1 MYMDFSTEPTSVI
14 QTEVEKINKK
24 LSLGQFQEVLDEASQ
39 LLPRAKT
46 RLHRAACHFLIGAAL
61 NELGNSD
68 EALPHFLEATLTYP
82 TDQPFLVG
90 HAQLEVSEIQNE
102 KGLNESALFFID
114 MAISNFDLIEEI
126 PGTAEVKED
135 CNNLREKILT
145 ELKTFEQ

>member
-1 MYMDFSTEPTSVI
+1 MEPTPKQSSDI
-14 QTEVEKINKK
+14 QGDIEGASAK

-39 LLPRAKT
+39 LLPKAKT

-61 NELGNSD
+61 NEQGNSD
-68 EALPHFLEATLTYP
+68 AALPHFLEATLTYP

-126 PGTAEVKED
+126 PGTAQVKED

-145 ELKTFEQ
+145 ELKIFEQ

>member
-1 MYMDFSTEPTSVI
+1 MQFNQEPQSMIQMDLDIIMS
-14 QTEVEKINKK
+14 K
-24 LSLGQFQEVLDEASQ
+24 LSSGNYQQVLDEASQ
-39 LLPRAKT
+39 LLPKAKT

-90 HAQLEVSEIQNE
+90 HAQLELSEIQNE

-114 MAISNFDLIEEI
+114 MAISNFDLIGEI
-126 PGTAEVKED
+126 SGTAEVKKD
-135 CNNLREKILT
+135 CNNLREKILK

>member
-1 MYMDFSTEPTSVI
+1 MQFNQEPQSMIQMDLDIIMS
-14 QTEVEKINKK
+14 K
-24 LSLGQFQEVLDEASQ
+24 LSSGNYQQVLDEASQ
-39 LLPRAKT
+39 LLPKAKT

-126 PGTAEVKED
+126 PGTAEVKKD
-135 CNNLREKILT
+135 CNDLREKILT
-145 ELKTFEQ
+145 ELKIFEQ

>member
-1 MYMDFSTEPTSVI
+1 MHFDSKPESI
-14 QTEVEKINKK
+14 NKSELEKINAK
-24 LSLGQFQEVLDEASQ
+24 LSSGQFQEVLEEASQ
-39 LLPRAKT
+39 LLPKDKT

-61 NELGNSD
+61 KNLGNGS
-68 EALPHFLEATLTYP
+68 EALPHFLEATLAYP

-114 MAISNFDLIEEI
+114 MAISNFDLIDEI
-126 PGTAEVKED
+126 SGTAEVKKD
-135 CNNLREKILT
+135 CNNLREKILK

>member
-1 MYMDFSTEPTSVI
+1 MIQLDLDIIMSKLTSG
-14 QTEVEKINKK
+14 N
-24 LSLGQFQEVLDEASQ
+24 FQQVLDEASQ
-39 LLPRAKT
+39 LLPKAKT

-114 MAISNFDLIEEI
+114 MAISNFDMIEEI
-126 PGTAEVKED
+126 PGTAGMKQECRVLK
-135 CNNLREKILT
+135 EKILK
-145 ELKTFEQ
+145 ELKDLG

>member
-1 MYMDFSTEPTSVI
+1 MQFNQEPQSMIQMDLDIIMS
-14 QTEVEKINKK
+14 K
-24 LSLGQFQEVLDEASQ
+24 LSSGNYQQVLDEASQ
-39 LLPRAKT
+39 LLPKAKT

-68 EALPHFLEATLTYP
+68 EALPHFLEATLAYP

-126 PGTAEVKED
+126 PGTAEVKKD
-135 CNNLREKILT
+135 CNDLREKILT
-145 ELKTFEQ
+145 ELKIFEQ

>member
-1 MYMDFSTEPTSVI
+1 MIQMDLDIIMS
-14 QTEVEKINKK
+14 K
-24 LSLGQFQEVLDEASQ
+24 LSSGNYQQVLDEASQ
-39 LLPRAKT
+39 LLPKAKT

-61 NELGNSD
+61 NELGNSN

-145 ELKTFEQ
+145 ELKIFEQ

>member
-1 MYMDFSTEPTSVI
+1 MQFNQEPQSMIQMDLDIIMS
-14 QTEVEKINKK
+14 K
-24 LSLGQFQEVLDEASQ
+24 LSSGNYQQVLDEASQ
-39 LLPRAKT
+39 LLPKAKT

-102 KGLNESALFFID
+102 KGLNDSALFFID

-126 PGTAEVKED
+126 PGTAQVKKD
-135 CNNLREKILT
+135 CNNLREKILK

>member
-1 MYMDFSTEPTSVI
+1 MDFSTEPTSVI

-68 EALPHFLEATLTYP
+68 KALPHFLEATLTYP

>member
-1 MYMDFSTEPTSVI
+1 MIQMDLDIIMS
-14 QTEVEKINKK
+14 K
-24 LSLGQFQEVLDEASQ
+24 LSSGNYQQVLDEASQ
-39 LLPRAKT
+39 LLPKAKT
-46 RLHRAACHFLIGAAL
+46 RLHRAACHFLICAAL
-61 NELGNSD
+61 NELGDSD

-135 CNNLREKILT
+135 CNNLREKILK
-145 ELKTFEQ
+145 ELEALH

>member
-1 MYMDFSTEPTSVI
+1 MI
-14 QTEVEKINKK
+14 QLDLDTIMSK
-24 LSLGQFQEVLDEASQ
+24 LSSGNYQQVLDEASQ
-39 LLPRAKT
+39 LLPKAKT

-90 HAQLEVSEIQNE
+90 HAQLEVSEIQNK

-114 MAISNFDLIEEI
+114 MAISNFDLIDEI

-145 ELKTFEQ
+145 ELKTFKQ

>member
-1 MYMDFSTEPTSVI
+1 MQFNQEPQSMIQMDLDIIMS
-14 QTEVEKINKK
+14 K
-24 LSLGQFQEVLDEASQ
+24 LSSGNYQQVLDEASQ
-39 LLPRAKT
+39 LLPKAKT

-61 NELGNSD
+61 NELGDSD

-126 PGTAEVKED
+126 PGTAEVKKD
-135 CNNLREKILT
+135 CNDLREKILT
-145 ELKTFEQ
+145 ELKIFEQ

>member
-1 MYMDFSTEPTSVI
+1 MIQMDLDIIMS
-14 QTEVEKINKK
+14 K
-24 LSLGQFQEVLDEASQ
+24 LSSGNYQQVLDEASQ
-39 LLPRAKT
+39 LLPKAKT

-61 NELGNSD
+61 NELGDSD

-135 CNNLREKILT
+135 CNNLREKILK

>member
-1 MYMDFSTEPTSVI
+1 MKATPDESSEI
-14 QTEVEKINKK
+14 QIDIER
-24 LSLGQFQEVLDEASQ
+24 LSAELSSGKYQEVLDEASQ

-46 RLHRAACHFLIGAAL
+46 RLHRAAYHFLIGAAL
-61 NELGNSD
+61 NELGNND

-126 PGTAEVKED
+126 PGTAQVKKD
-135 CNNLREKILT
+135 CNNLREKILK

>member
-1 MYMDFSTEPTSVI
+1 MQFNQEPQSMIQMDLDIIMS
-14 QTEVEKINKK
+14 K
-24 LSLGQFQEVLDEASQ
+24 LSSGNYQQVLDEASQ
-39 LLPRAKT
+39 LLPKAKT

-135 CNNLREKILT
+135 CNNLREKILK

>member
-1 MYMDFSTEPTSVI
+1 MIQMDLDIIMS
-14 QTEVEKINKK
+14 K
-24 LSLGQFQEVLDEASQ
+24 LSSGNYQQVLDEASQ
-39 LLPRAKT
+39 LLPKAKT

-102 KGLNESALFFID
+102 KVLNESALFFID

-126 PGTAEVKED
+126 PGTAQVKKD
-135 CNNLREKILT
+135 CNNLREKILK

>member
-1 MYMDFSTEPTSVI
+1 MIQMDLDIIMS
-14 QTEVEKINKK
+14 K
-24 LSLGQFQEVLDEASQ
+24 LSSGNYQQVLDEASQ
-39 LLPRAKT
+39 LLPKAKT

-61 NELGNSD
+61 NELGDSD

-135 CNNLREKILT
+135 CNNLREKILK
-145 ELKTFEQ
+145 ELEALH

>member
-1 MYMDFSTEPTSVI
+1 MIQMDLDIIMS
-14 QTEVEKINKK
+14 K
-24 LSLGQFQEVLDEASQ
+24 LSSGNCQQVLDEASQ
-39 LLPRAKT
+39 LLPKAKT

-61 NELGNSD
+61 NELGDSD

-135 CNNLREKILT
+135 CNNLREKILK
-145 ELKTFEQ
+145 ELEALH

>member
-1 MYMDFSTEPTSVI
+1 MI
-14 QTEVEKINKK
+14 QLDLDTIMSK
-24 LSLGQFQEVLDEASQ
+24 LSSGNYQQVLDEASQ
-39 LLPRAKT
+39 LLPKAKT

-102 KGLNESALFFID
+102 KGLNESALLFID
-114 MAISNFDLIEEI
+114 MAISNFDLIDEI

>member
-1 MYMDFSTEPTSVI
+1 MEPTPKQSSDI
-14 QTEVEKINKK
+14 QGDIEGASAK
-24 LSLGQFQEVLDEASQ
+24 LSLGKFQEVLDEASQ
-39 LLPRAKT
+39 LLPKANT

-61 NELGNSD
+61 NELGSSD

-82 TDQPFLVG
+82 SDQPFLVG

-114 MAISNFDLIEEI
+114 MAISNFDLGEEL
-126 PGTAEVKED
+126 PGTAAIKQD
-135 CNNLREKILT
+135 CRILKEKILV

>member
-1 MYMDFSTEPTSVI
+1 MNFDFESESFI
-14 QTEVEKINKK
+14 QSDLEQINAK
-24 LSLGQFQEVLDEASQ
+24 LSAAKYQEVLDEASQ
-39 LLPRAKT
+39 LLPKAKT

-126 PGTAEVKED
+126 PGTAQVKKD
-135 CNNLREKILT
+135 CNNLREKILK

>member
-1 MYMDFSTEPTSVI
+1 MNFDSKPESI
-14 QTEVEKINKK
+14 NKSELEKINAK
-24 LSLGQFQEVLDEASQ
+24 LSSGQFQEVLEEASQ
-39 LLPRAKT
+39 LLPKDKT

-61 NELGNSD
+61 KNLGNGS
-68 EALPHFLEATLTYP
+68 EALPHFLEATLAYP

-126 PGTAEVKED
+126 PGTAGVKEE
-135 CNNLREKILT
+135 CNNLREKILK
-145 ELKTFEQ
+145 ELKTFE

>member
-1 MYMDFSTEPTSVI
+1 MNFDFESESFI
-14 QTEVEKINKK
+14 QSDLEQINAK
-24 LSLGQFQEVLDEASQ
+24 LSAAKYQEVLDEASQ
-39 LLPRAKT
+39 LLPKAKT

-90 HAQLEVSEIQNE
+90 HAQLEVSEIQNK

-114 MAISNFDLIEEI
+114 MAISNFDLIDEI
-126 PGTAEVKED
+126 SGTAEVKKD
-135 CNNLREKILT
+135 CNNLREKILK
-145 ELKTFEQ
+145 ELITFEQ

>member
-1 MYMDFSTEPTSVI
+1 MDVTAEPKSVI
-14 QTEVEKINKK
+14 QTEVEQINKK
-24 LSLGQFQEVLDEASQ
+24 LSMGQFQEVLNEASQ

-61 NELGNSD
+61 NEQGSSD

-102 KGLNESALFFID
+102 RGLNESALFFID
-114 MAISNFDLIEEI
+114 MAISNFDLGEEL
-126 PGTAEVKED
+126 PGTAAMKQD
-135 CNNLREKILT
+135 CRTLKEKILG

>member
-1 MYMDFSTEPTSVI
+1 MEPTPEQSSDI
-14 QTEVEKINKK
+14 QGDIEGASAK
-24 LSLGQFQEVLDEASQ
+24 LSLGKFQEVLDEASQ
-39 LLPRAKT
+39 LLLKAKT
-46 RLHRAACHFLIGAAL
+46 KLHRAACHFLIGAAL

-68 EALPHFLEATLTYP
+68 QALPHFLEATLTYP

-114 MAISNFDLIEEI
+114 MAISNFDLIQEI
-126 PGTAEVKED
+126 AGTPEVKVE
-135 CNNLREKILT
+135 CKNLREKILK